1 MSENEKMLPLYDV
14 FPDNYFNCQDW
25 HAPCLEEPD
34 EIRQLLKQCRL
45 ESRTIKNIRLVGLD
59 YAHTLEEDVPTPKDA
74 PHPYCGLA
82 EQMDPNQ
89 KEERCVEID
98 EPIIITF
105 DNGEQLEID
114 TPLEGEYRISMNRLP
129 RWITGGENLPNVDAA
144 LIFSPCIGATIV
156 RTEVCIDAFYNHTPR
171 VCSVVLHLDN
181 GFGLLITTFVDYCL
195 VYCVDANHRVQQF
208 PFYQL
213 QEALY
218 NWEDLHWDKALGFAP
233 QSQTIYIG
241 EKGTRRVEDPFLKLY
256 AAGKP
261 QHRIYICAME
271 HALLLN
277 WALTLTLGE
286 FSIYDDYQLSY
297 EQWATVLNYYRQL
310 LACTDEQTLHAFMA
324 AHPSK
329 DNAYTLQTMGKAYF
343 DRPQDYLEQFQ
354 DLERWTQLVL
364 EKGDTMQ
371 IIGF

>member
-1 MSENEKMLPLYDV
+1 
-14 FPDNYFNCQDW
+14 
-25 HAPCLEEPD
+25 
-34 EIRQLLKQCRL
+34 
-45 ESRTIKNIRLVGLD
+45 
-59 YAHTLEEDVPTPKDA
+59 
-74 PHPYCGLA
+74 
-82 EQMDPNQ
+82 
-89 KEERCVEID
+89 
-98 EPIIITF
+98 
-105 DNGEQLEID
+105 
-114 TPLEGEYRISMNRLP
+114 
-129 RWITGGENLPNVDAA
+129 
-144 LIFSPCIGATIV
+144 
-156 RTEVCIDAFYNHTPR
+156 
-171 VCSVVLHLDN
+171 
-181 GFGLLITTFVDYCL
+181 
-195 VYCVDANHRVQQF
+195 
-208 PFYQL
+208 
-213 QEALY
+213 
-218 NWEDLHWDKALGFAP
+218 
-233 QSQTIYIG
+233 
-241 EKGTRRVEDPFLKLY
+241 VEDPFLKLY

-343 DRPQDYLEQFQ
+343 DRPQDYREQFQ